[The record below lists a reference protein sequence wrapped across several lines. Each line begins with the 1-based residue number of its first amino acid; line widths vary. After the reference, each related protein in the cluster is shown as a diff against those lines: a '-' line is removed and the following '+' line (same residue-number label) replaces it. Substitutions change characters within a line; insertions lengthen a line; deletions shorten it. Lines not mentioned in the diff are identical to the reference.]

1 MNATEAILFPGN
13 PGPAAKR
20 GRPLA
25 IILKSRREIEAIRRS
40 GRLAREVLEKLGK
53 MIRPGITTLKL
64 DQEAHKMITSRGA
77 YPSPLNYHGFP
88 KSICTSI
95 NQVVCHGIPDKTAL
109 KEGDIINVDITARLD
124 GYHGDCSR
132 TFMVGQ
138 VSEEAKRLVNVT
150 EACLMRGI
158 EAVRPGM
165 EVNEIGRAIQELADE
180 HGYGVV
186 KDFCGHGIGRN
197 FHEEPAV
204 LHYRAKGKSEPMRPG
219 MVFTIE
225 PMINIGTFK
234 IKVLSDGWTAVT
246 QDGTLSA
253 QFEHT
258 VAVTREGCDVLTA
271 LDGKY

>member
-1 MNATEAILFPGN
+1 ME
-13 PGPAAKR
+13 R
-20 GRPLA
+20 GSPLA
-25 IILKSRREIEAIRRS
+25 IILKSKREIEAIRRS
-40 GRLAREVLEKLGK
+40 GRLARKVLEKLGQ
-53 MIRPGITTLKL
+53 MIRPGISTLKL

-88 KSICTSI
+88 RSICTSI
-95 NQVVCHGIPDKTAL
+95 NQVVCHGIPDKTEL
-109 KEGDIINVDITARLD
+109 REGDIVNVDITARLD
-124 GYHGDCSR
+124 GYHGDCSK

-138 VSEEAKRLVNVT
+138 VSEEARKLVDVT
-150 EACLMRGI
+150 EACLKLGI

-165 EVNEIGRAIQELADE
+165 EVNEIGRAIQKLADE

-204 LHYRAKGKSEPMRPG
+204 LHYQSKRKSDPMRPG

-225 PMINIGTFK
+225 PMINIGTFE

-246 QDGTLSA
+246 RDGALSA

-258 VAVTREGCDVLTA
+258 VAVTKEGCDVLTA
-271 LDGKY
+271 LDGRY